1 MNFLKSSLCA
11 ATAVLAFA
19 LPAYADN
26 TGLPVTGTLAFGP
39 NGANGA
45 NGGQFWSPQNTVIG
59 PGIEYSYV
67 DGANRDTADFGATQ
81 LTIRDQVFSN
91 ANGWEMTFATAG
103 GFSALALVSSD
114 FVPGLT
120 FNLNAGKIVVDW
132 LGTGSAP
139 HDFTAVFDVT
149 GAAPVPEP
157 ETYALMMAGLA
168 AGAAFA
174 RRRKQTR

>member
-1 MNFLKSSLCA
+1 MNLLKSSLCA
-11 ATAVLAFA
+11 ATAALAFA
-19 LPAYADN
+19 LPAHADN

-39 NGANGA
+39 

-67 DGANRDTADFGATQ
+67 DGANMDTADFGATQ

-103 GFSALALVSSD
+103 GFSGLALVSSD

-132 LGTGSAP
+132 LGTGSGP

-157 ETYALMMAGLA
+157 ETYALMLAGLA
-168 AGAAFA
+168 VVGFMA
-174 RRRKQTR
+174 RRRKA